1 MAVYSA
7 IKYNVDFGGSSGHLI
22 PIASTTFSDSS
33 SVTFTSIKQTDFDE
47 HLVVIRDF
55 HNDTDNRQC
64 TISFSSDGT
73 NYNRPVVSTY
83 INATLREDNGV
94 SGSGFNFQDD
104 YAHGGG
110 TSGQEVMVDN
120 ASDSDN
126 AAYGIIRLY
135 NLGSSTF
142 VKHFLSE
149 FSGMSSGGSNADSA
163 SHHLASGYINDTS
176 AVTALKFDSNQ
187 GTIDGTI
194 QIFGVE

>member
-1 MAVYSA
+1 MATYNA
-7 IKYNVDFGGSSGHLI
+7 IKYNVDFGGHSGHLI
-22 PIASTTFSDSS
+22 PIASTTFSNSS
-33 SVTFTSIKQTDFDE
+33 SVEFTSIKQTDFDE

-83 INATLREDNGV
+83 VNAVKREDDGIN
-94 SGSGFNFQDD
+94 GSGFNYQDD
-104 YAHGGG
+104 YSHGGG
-110 TSGQEVMVDN
+110 TSGQEVIVDN

-126 AAYGIIRLY
+126 AGFGIIRLY

-142 VKHFLSE
+142 VKHYISE
-149 FSGMSSGGSNADSA
+149 FSSMSSGGSDGDSA

>member
-1 MAVYSA
+1 MATYNA
-7 IKYNVDFGGSSGHLI
+7 IKYNVDFGGHSGHLI
-22 PIASTTFSDSS
+22 PIASTTFSNSS
-33 SVTFTSIKQTDFDE
+33 SVEFTSIKQTDFDE

-83 INATLREDNGV
+83 VNAVKREDDGIN
-94 SGSGFNFQDD
+94 GSGFNYQDD
-104 YAHGGG
+104 YSHGGG

-126 AAYGIIRLY
+126 AAFGIIRLY

-142 VKHFLSE
+142 VKDFLSE
-149 FSGMSSGGSNADSA
+149 FSGLSSGGSDGDSA

>member
-1 MAVYSA
+1 MATYNA
-7 IKYNVDFGGSSGHLI
+7 IKYNVYFRGSSGHLI
-22 PIASTTFSDSS
+22 PIASTTFSNSS
-33 SVTFTSIKQTDFDE
+33 GVTFTSIKQTDFDE
-47 HLVVIRDF
+47 HLVIIRDF

-83 INATLREDNGV
+83 INASLREDNAV
-94 SGSGFNFQDD
+94 SGSGFNYQDD
-104 YAHGGG
+104 FSHGGG

-149 FSGMSSGGSNADSA
+149 FSGMSSGGSDGDSA

-187 GTIDGTI
+187 GTVDGTI
-194 QIFGVE
+194 QIFGVL